1 MKLSLRRQRGI
12 GLIGVLF
19 YLVIGGFFLTI
30 AAKLGPHYIEYLTIR
45 SVMQG
50 LTEDPTLVE
59 ASKKTIAD
67 KIGSRL
73 YIDDVR
79 GLDMKAFKYKKTPDG
94 YRVILDYNVQ
104 EHLFSNV
111 DVVLT
116 FTHEVALTKQ

>member
-1 MKLSLRRQRGI
+1 MESFIRRQRGI

-19 YLVIGGFFLTI
+19 YLALGGFFLTV
-30 AAKLGPHYIEYLTIR
+30 AAKLGPHYVEYLTIR
-45 SVMQG
+45 SAMQD
-50 LTEDPTLVE
+50 LTKDPTLVD
-59 ASKKTIAD
+59 ASKKAIAD

-73 YIDDVR
+73 YIDGIR

-94 YRVILDYNVQ
+94 YRVVLDYNVQ

-116 FTHEVALTKQ
+116 FTHEVLLTEQ